1 MRPWPCAEVR
11 GGFYVLISMSI
22 MHEQPRRTWPQNVPY
37 LHLTGVDTEGGV
49 VGPLRLWLHEEGDIY
64 LKVVLAAV
72 RNLVRFLVTRCRSPR
87 LMPMPQPSDVE
98 AQYCNA

>member
-1 MRPWPCAEVR
+1 MRPWTFAEVR

-49 VGPLRLWLHEEGDIY
+49 VGPLRLWLHEEGDIRLGGTY
-64 LKVVLAAV
+64 VVRGLKVVNGQGDGSWIVHSLAS
-72 RNLVRFLVTRCRSPR
+72 LHWR
-87 LMPMPQPSDVE
+87 LPSRE
-98 AQYCNA
+98 QL